1 MINPLE
7 LEFEFKET
15 ITEIMLAFVAGK
27 HYREIISCKAMYFDF
42 DGEPNSWGI
51 YKGNSVLSKSLKV
64 FLIEP
69 LPSSRD
75 DEFIKD
81 CRFPTKESA
90 IKFFKENFLFKKIN
104 KTIQE
109 NYDLL
114 PKDNL
119 D

>member
-64 FLIEP
+64 FIVEP

-75 DEFIKD
+75 EE